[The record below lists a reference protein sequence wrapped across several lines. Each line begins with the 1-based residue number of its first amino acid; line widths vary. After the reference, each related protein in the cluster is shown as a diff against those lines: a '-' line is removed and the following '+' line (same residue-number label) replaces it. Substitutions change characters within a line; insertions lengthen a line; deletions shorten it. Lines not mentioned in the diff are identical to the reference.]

1 MQTLSGL
8 VIWDLALFGV
18 VLAAGLLLWLAGPRR
33 KAERPPL
40 RRIFGRRMAAASL
53 LFAVA
58 APLDGW
64 KPGVGVILAVAGMA
78 GLLTWCMV
86 TVCRNL
92 DGTDPSPK

>member
-33 KAERPPL
+33 KAVRPPL

-64 KPGVGVILAVAGMA
+64 KTGAGVILAVAGMA
-78 GLLTWCMV
+78 GVLSWCLV

-92 DGTDPSPK
+92 DGEDSPKK